1 MTAQLDSFETALLKE
16 LREHVDQQNAVPP
29 RAPQRR
35 QILLT
40 AAALAV
46 VAGGLGVV
54 VPQLGTEAA
63 YSVQEGNAGTINVE
77 VRRPEDAAG
86 LEAALAQYGIKAD
99 VMYVAGGQQCA
110 PGRYTPVDR
119 RLSGMQVTIG
129 SEQLQVT
136 LPPGTVQQG
145 ETFVMAISHEAIA
158 PETEQ
163 DEEGDWILDGY
174 KGWTSFDVTA
184 GSVQP
189 CEVVPITD

>member
-1 MTAQLDSFETALLKE
+1 MNAQLDSFETALLKE
-16 LREHVDQQNAVPP
+16 LREHVDQQSTVSP
-29 RAPQRR
+29 RAPRRR

-46 VAGGLGVV
+46 VASGLGVV

-77 VRRPEDAAG
+77 VRRLEDAAG
-86 LEAALAQYGIKAD
+86 LEAALAEYGIKAD

-119 RLSGMQVTIG
+119 RLSEMQVTIG
-129 SEQLQVT
+129 PERLQVT

-145 ETFVMAISHEAIA
+145 ETFVMAISGEAIA

-163 DEEGDWILDGY
+163 DEDGSWISDGY
-174 KGWTSFDVTA
+174 RSWTSFDVTA
-184 GSVQP
+184 GAVQP
-189 CEVVPITD
+189 CEVVPSTD